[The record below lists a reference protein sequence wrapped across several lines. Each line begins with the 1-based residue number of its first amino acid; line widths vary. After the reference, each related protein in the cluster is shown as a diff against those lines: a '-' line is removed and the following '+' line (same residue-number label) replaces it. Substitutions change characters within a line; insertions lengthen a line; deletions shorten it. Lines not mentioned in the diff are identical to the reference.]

1 MYLPIEI
8 NQQAKSFK
16 VFVDMIVEYA
26 GGKQL
31 FDYLSSK
38 YDIYVFSGTIRNF
51 FIGIPSTRDL
61 DLVVDI
67 DSPANIPIGLLF
79 ERLRHKTVIRRNKF
93 GGLKYSSR
101 GCDIDIWNMIDTWG
115 LKRKDNRRPS
125 PRALI
130 NTVFFNCSAIVFD
143 YNAGK
148 FIFEKSFIDFLRNK
162 RLEVVYKDNPYPE
175 SCIVNSFHY
184 AIEYDFTIGDS
195 LKRWIAKHSKEGM
208 DYELPQKKRYGKV
221 LYTQQLIAAF
231 AKICRIKK
239 SYHLVLESDGKKYEI
254 HIDDGMKIESVS

>member
-1 MYLPIEI
+1 MYRPIEI
-8 NQQAKSFK
+8 NRQAKSFK

-38 YDIYVFSGTIRNF
+38 YNIYVFSGTIRNF

-67 DSPANIPIGLLF
+67 DSPTNIPIGLLF
-79 ERLRHKTVIRRNKF
+79 DRLRHKTEIKKNKF
-93 GGLKYSSR
+93 GGLKYRSR

-115 LKRKDNRRPS
+115 LKRKDNRHPS

-130 NTVFFNCSAIVFD
+130 NTAFFNCSAIVFD
-143 YNAGK
+143 YNAER
-148 FIFEKSFIDFLRNK
+148 FIFDKSFIDFLRNQ

-184 AIEYDFTIGDS
+184 AIEYGVTIGDS
-195 LKRWIAKHSKEGM
+195 LKRWIAKHGKAGM
-208 DYELPQKKRYGKV
+208 DYEIPQKKRYGKV
-221 LYTQQLIAAF
+221 LYSQHLIAAF
-231 AKICRIKK
+231 AKLCGMKK
-239 SYHLVLESDGKKYEI
+239 TTRLILESDGRKYGI
-254 HIDDGMKIESVS
+254 HIDNIMRIVCIN